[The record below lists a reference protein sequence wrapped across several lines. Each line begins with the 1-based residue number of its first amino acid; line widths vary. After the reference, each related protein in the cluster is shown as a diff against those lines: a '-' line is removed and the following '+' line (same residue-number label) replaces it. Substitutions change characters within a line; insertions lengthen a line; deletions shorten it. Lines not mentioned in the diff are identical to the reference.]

1 MLKVLKRALYSLL
14 LISSFMVFV
23 LVNDVNISQESND
36 IHYEKNVLL
45 DENILRGD
53 STSPEEA

>member
-36 IHYEKNVLL
+36 IHYEKMFF
-45 DENILRGD
+45 
-53 STSPEEA
+53 